1 MHATEIFL
9 TDLRGLC
16 RYSAIGFEDC
26 SNTDL
31 NEPGSAFILKRH
43 KFFSWRRTNIFL
55 TTAHAEIC
63 KLQQENTFSRKQP
76 APKPSTIDI
85 PPSLSGRTT
94 SPTVSSLLRNLPILS
109 KRSPLPNSASP
120 PPPRVAKTKRD
131 NSQPRPIEI
140 VWQFS
145 SPAEPTRFKLIH
157 VSIRRCLP
165 LKQLRSNL
173 RRLHINTCQIL
184 DVYYSNRNLVS
195 FLIHIDYKTELR
207 SQLSKFNI
215 TVCDDFD
222 PSDPSIIR
230 NPILINESIDCK
242 VQRAH
247 KIFLDRIYIA
257 LQRFRT
263 PIYNIVTNIFVQS
276 GLIDLEDFALYDLAS
291 PYKYRTRRILDHV

>member
-1 MHATEIFL
+1 ML
-9 TDLRGLC
+9 SYKNYLLRTPL
-16 RYSAIGFEDC
+16 
-26 SNTDL
+26 
-31 NEPGSAFILKRH
+31 
-43 KFFSWRRTNIFL
+43 
-55 TTAHAEIC
+55 
-63 KLQQENTFSRKQP
+63 
-76 APKPSTIDI
+76 PS
-85 PPSLSGRTT
+85 PNNASLS
-94 SPTVSSLLRNLPILS
+94 LS
-109 KRSPLPNSASP
+109 KSAKL
-120 PPPRVAKTKRD
+120 RRD
-131 NSQPRPIEI
+131 NSQPSLTAIAR
-140 VWQFS
+140 QFS
-145 SPAEPTRFKLIH
+145 SPAEPTGFKLIH
-157 VSIRRCLP
+157 VPVRSRLP
-165 LKQLRSNL
+165 LQQLRSNL